1 VQDLKRSITAFSII
15 ILITATLAAP
25 ALSQSGRGRPKVPQ
39 PSPTTSQPPPVINVP
54 AATAVTKQ
62 EQSGTTSRFVLRNG
76 ITVIISEHHSTPI
89 AAAVARFKAGALD
102 EPWSMSAAAR
112 LVQRLILK
120 GTVLRPGDHAV
131 ADLRALGASVGAGT
145 SYDGAAYSVVAPPDK
160 LKDAL
165 GIQAD
170 MLQNSAL
177 DAESVR
183 REIQLLIEEEKRAG
197 TPPDGGLAFPSRAFS
212 TRILTSD
219 TSDQALS
226 RLDEPASYSMSRLF
240 NTAFTG
246 GPSVNPSVYLDGLR
260 SVTREQLVEFYRS
273 HYRPDNLIISVAGDV
288 SMFNTLVEIQQL
300 YGDFG
305 ARPAKPAE
313 PKIKVPEVVKP
324 KASAARPPA
333 SSSDIQQQPAKPDA
347 SSSETPATVK
357 PWGTTDQGKLRYAAD
372 RADISQS
379 VVSAGF
385 HVPGAESKE
394 WPAID
399 VLTALA
405 GQGRASRLSRSLVD
419 GQMAANRI
427 ESNYLAYAGTGLFT
441 VQMWSAKDSREGS
454 SIDKAES
461 ALFKE
466 LDRLRRETP
475 AEGEMARAKT
485 LLEKRFVDETALYV
499 GRARAL
505 GRAEAAG
512 MGFRVAID
520 YRTRIRAVTAE
531 DVQRVAA
538 KYLTLANT
546 SVHEYEP
553 LSAAARTFDAD
564 TFATTV
570 TAWAPGLA
578 QPVETA
584 AVRAADA
591 GSSLAP
597 VAQGPDR
604 SPERQAMLESVQP
617 LPIRDF
623 STLNGPKAFVREDH
637 SRQTVTVAILFQGG
651 RLIEDAATSGT
662 TELMLRSILYGTPR
676 RTFPQVTQELEQL
689 GADVH
694 IVVEPDFFGFMLS
707 ALSRNADRALKL
719 LRDVIEEP
727 AFRDDDVGRARLGQ
741 IASIRDARDSS
752 FARSRELLLQALFA
766 GHPYSLAP
774 HGREE
779 VVAALTSEKLAK
791 WYERA
796 VRRQLPLAII
806 VGDTDGSALVSSQIA
821 EGFKRRDVEAAIQV
835 RTPRPGTTAE
845 KTEPQ
850 RREQTT
856 VAVGTAGPRAD
867 SGDMTAVQLF
877 ESAMNGEGGRLLREL
892 RDKQSLISTAALSG
906 EAMFVA
912 GVIAAYT
919 ATSPGNEQRGRAALL
934 AEFERLARGGLTA
947 DEIASARALAATS
960 RIALLQSQPQ
970 HALQYAR
977 AIFYRQQ
984 AADVDNFG
992 EQVSKVTAEDIKRVA
1007 SAYFKAEAVC
1017 TGVVRGAPQALITSP
1032 PKQD

>member
-1 VQDLKRSITAFSII
+1 MQDLKRSITAYSII
-15 ILITATLAAP
+15 ILMTATLGAP
-25 ALSQSGRGRPKVPQ
+25 APAQSGRGRPKVPQ
-39 PSPTTSQPPPVINVP
+39 PSSTTSQPLPVINVP
-54 AATAVTKQ
+54 AAAAVTKQ
-62 EQSGTTSRFVLRNG
+62 EQSGTTARFVLRNG
-76 ITVIISEHHSTPI
+76 ITVIISEHHSSPI
-89 AAAVARFKAGALD
+89 AAAVARFKASALD

-131 ADLRALGASVGAGT
+131 ADLRAVGASVAAGT
-145 SYDGAAYSVVAPPDK
+145 SYDGAGYSVVAPSDK

-170 MLQNSAL
+170 MLQNSTL

-183 REIQLLIEEEKRAG
+183 REIQLLSEEGKRAG
-197 TPPDGGLAFPSRAFS
+197 TSRDGGLAFPSSAFS
-212 TRILTSD
+212 TRTLTSD

-226 RLDEPASYSMSRLF
+226 RLDEPAAYSIARLF
-240 NTAFTG
+240 NIAFSG
-246 GPSVNPSVYLDGLR
+246 GPSVNMDALR

-273 HYRPDNLIISVAGDV
+273 HYRPDNLIIAVAGDV
-288 SMFNTLVEIQQL
+288 STFNTLVEIQQL

-305 ARPAKPAE
+305 ASPAKPSE
-313 PKIKVPEVVKP
+313 PKIRVPEVVKP
-324 KASAARPPA
+324 KAPAARPSA
-333 SSSDIQQQPAKPDA
+333 SSPYIQQQPAKLDP
-347 SSSETPATVK
+347 SSSETPTTVK
-357 PWGTTDQGKLRYAAD
+357 PWGTTDQPKLRYAAD
-372 RADISQS
+372 RGDISQS
-379 VVSAGF
+379 IVSAGF
-385 HVPGAESKE
+385 HVPGADSKD
-394 WPAID
+394 WPAIE

-405 GQGRASRLSRSLVD
+405 GQGRASRFARSMVD

-427 ESNYLAYAGTGLFT
+427 ESNYLAYAGAGLFT
-441 VQMWSAKDSREGS
+441 VQMWSAKDAREGS

-485 LLEKRFVDETALYV
+485 LLEKRFVDETALYL
-499 GRARAL
+499 GRAHAL
-505 GRAEAAG
+505 ARAEAAG
-512 MGFRVAID
+512 MGFREVLD

-538 KYLTLANT
+538 RYLTLANA

-553 LSAAARTFDAD
+553 FSAAARTFDAD
-564 TFATTV
+564 TFALTV
-570 TAWAPGLA
+570 TAWAPGFA

-604 SPERQAMLESVQP
+604 SQAMLESVQP
-617 LPIRDF
+617 LPIRDY

-651 RLIEDAATSGT
+651 RLIEDAATGGT

-689 GADVH
+689 GADVR

-707 ALSRNADRALKL
+707 ALSRNAERALKL
-719 LRDVIEEP
+719 LRDMIEEP

-752 FARSRELLLQALFA
+752 FARSRELLLQAIFA
-766 GHPYSLAP
+766 GHPYSLPP

-779 VVAALTSEKLAK
+779 VVAALTSEKLVE

-821 EGFKRRDVEAAIQV
+821 EGFKRRDVDAAIQV
-835 RTPRPGTTAE
+835 RTPRPGIAAE
-845 KTEPQ
+845 KTEPRQ
-850 RREQTT
+850 SEQTT
-856 VAVGTAGPRAD
+856 IAVGIAGPKAE
-867 SGDMTAVQLF
+867 SGDLTAVQLF
-877 ESAMNGEGGRLLREL
+877 ESVMNGEGGRLLREL
-892 RDKQSLISTAALSG
+892 RDKQSLISTVALSG

-912 GVIAAYT
+912 GLIGAST
-919 ATSPGNEQRGRAALL
+919 ATSPENEQRARAALI

-947 DEIASARALAATS
+947 DEMAGARALTVTS

-970 HALQYAR
+970 QALQYAR

-984 AADVDNFG
+984 AAEVDSFAD
-992 EQVSKVTAEDIKRVA
+992 QASKVTLEDIKRVA
-1007 SAYFKAEAVC
+1007 SAYFKAAAVC
-1017 TGVVRGAPQALITSP
+1017 AGVVRGAPQLPITSP
-1032 PKQD
+1032 PKQN